1 MLKKKM
7 IRDVLQNKSQFIT
20 IFLMVLIG
28 VMVYVGIESY
38 MDGMINAADK
48 FYSENNL
55 QDLNVMGN
63 NLTKEDLEKIKTL
76 NNVTDAERKL
86 VVTGIDA
93 DDNDKTYLISFI
105 ESNNISKFYV
115 ITGEE
120 FDANKKGVWVDN
132 FYAEKNNLNV
142 GDTIKIQ
149 YDSFILEEKIL
160 GLINVPDHIYDVKD
174 ESELVPNRNVFG
186 FVYLS
191 YNEIPENYIKSM
203 VMENLQINDD
213 KLIDQYIKD
222 FNYKNYIPYNYI
234 MVDVDSKDNVNNV
247 KNDIEDNVK
256 DALAIIKIE
265 DTSSYL
271 MYQGEIDEGASYVGI
286 FSGLFLFIALL
297 SVITTM
303 TRVVKKQKLQIGT
316 LKALGFKNYKISLH
330 YISYGFLVSL
340 IASIF
345 GIFLGRFF
353 IGNVFLGLEMSFF
366 EVPNGVPVI
375 NKGSYVVA
383 LAVVLVVSF
392 ITYLTCRKELKKVKI
407 KNPKTVKKAIKKLKK
422 NKKYYVKVRAY
433 TDYNGVRYYGDR
445 STMLSSYY
453 SNVYATYYSYY
464 VNNKNRTTNLKIASK
479 KINGTIIQPGETF
492 DFNKVVGSRTA
503 AKGYK
508 KAHVFTGENSTTMGL
523 AGGICQ
529 VASTVFNT
537 ALISNVKIVERH
549 QHSQRVSYVPLG
561 RDAAISGNVQNFRWK
576 NNTKYAIKIKMTVK
590 GGKITCTFYTCQKA
604 KPKKVKL
611 KVTQKGKT
619 FTLKR
624 SVKGK
629 TNYSCKSKY

>member
-1 MLKKKM
+1 MKKSLSLIVSVLLAALCLGFSFSAYADDAKVLTDANVSLSQQSFVYDGTAKNPAV
-7 IRDVLQNKSQFIT
+7 IYNGITLSENTDYTVKYSNNVDVGTVKATITGINNYSGTAVKEFKITPIKFDDKKVSVSLEKSSFVYNGQSIT
-20 IFLMVLIG
+20 PV
-28 VMVYVGIESY
+28 VYVAYNHNYLIQNTDFTATYSNNNAPGVATVKITGIGNYSGSISKTYIILPEKIASVSIKKDSATSAVISWSAASKVSGYEILKFDSAKNAYVHLANVSNSQTSY
-38 MDGMINAADK
+38 KVSSLKNSTAYYYQIRAYKTVNDK
-48 FYSENNL
+48 NYYGEAGNTVFTFIKPSKVKL
-55 QDLNVMGN
+55 TSVTLSKTTLNVEWKKVNCSGYEI
-63 NLTKEDLEKIKTL
+63 TYT
-76 NNVTDAERKL
+76 TD
-86 VVTGIDA
+86 
-93 DDNDKTYLISFI
+93 
-105 ESNNISKFYV
+105 SKF
-115 ITGEE
+115 
-120 FDANKKGVWVDN
+120 KKGL
-132 FYAEKNNLNV
+132 K
-142 GDTIKIQ
+142 TI
-149 YDSFILEEKIL
+149 
-160 GLINVPDHIYDVKD
+160 
-174 ESELVPNRNVFG
+174 
-186 FVYLS
+186 
-191 YNEIPENYIKSM
+191 
-203 VMENLQINDD
+203 
-213 KLIDQYIKD
+213 
-222 FNYKNYIPYNYI
+222 
-234 MVDVDSKDNVNNV
+234 
-247 KNDIEDNVK
+247 
-256 DALAIIKIE
+256 
-265 DTSSYL
+265 
-271 MYQGEIDEGASYVGI
+271 
-286 FSGLFLFIALL
+286 
-297 SVITTM
+297 
-303 TRVVKKQKLQIGT
+303 
-316 LKALGFKNYKISLH
+316 
-330 YISYGFLVSL
+330 
-340 IASIF
+340 
-345 GIFLGRFF
+345 
-353 IGNVFLGLEMSFF
+353 
-366 EVPNGVPVI
+366 
-375 NKGSYVVA
+375 
-383 LAVVLVVSF
+383 
-392 ITYLTCRKELKKVKI
+392 KI

-464 VNNKNRTTNLKIASK
+464 VNNKDRTTNLKIASK

-508 KAHVFTGENSTTMGL
+508 KAHVFTSPNSTTMGL

-611 KVTQKGKT
+611 NVTQKGKT

>member
-1 MLKKKM
+1 MKKSLSLIVSVLLAALCLGFSFSAYADDAKVLTDANVTLSQQSFVYDGTAKNPAV
-7 IRDVLQNKSQFIT
+7 IYNGITLSENTDYTVKYSNNVDVGTVKATITGINNYSGTAVKEFKITPIKLDDKKVSVSLEKSSFVYNGQSIT
-20 IFLMVLIG
+20 PV
-28 VMVYVGIESY
+28 VYVAYNHNYLIQNTDFTATYSNNNAPGVATVKITGIGNYSGSISKTYIILPEKIASVSIKKDSATSAVISWSAASKVSGYEILKFDGAKKAYVHLAYVSSDQTSY
-38 MDGMINAADK
+38 KVSSLKNSTAYYYQIRAYKTVNDK
-48 FYSENNL
+48 NYYGEAGNTVFTFIKPSKVKL
-55 QDLNVMGN
+55 TSVTLSKTTLNVEWKKVNCSGYEI
-63 NLTKEDLEKIKTL
+63 TYT
-76 NNVTDAERKL
+76 TD
-86 VVTGIDA
+86 
-93 DDNDKTYLISFI
+93 
-105 ESNNISKFYV
+105 SKF
-115 ITGEE
+115 
-120 FDANKKGVWVDN
+120 KKG
-132 FYAEKNNLNV
+132 
-142 GDTIKIQ
+142 
-149 YDSFILEEKIL
+149 
-160 GLINVPDHIYDVKD
+160 
-174 ESELVPNRNVFG
+174 
-186 FVYLS
+186 
-191 YNEIPENYIKSM
+191 
-203 VMENLQINDD
+203 
-213 KLIDQYIKD
+213 
-222 FNYKNYIPYNYI
+222 
-234 MVDVDSKDNVNNV
+234 
-247 KNDIEDNVK
+247 
-256 DALAIIKIE
+256 
-265 DTSSYL
+265 
-271 MYQGEIDEGASYVGI
+271 
-286 FSGLFLFIALL
+286 
-297 SVITTM
+297 
-303 TRVVKKQKLQIGT
+303 
-316 LKALGFKNYKISLH
+316 LK
-330 YISYGFLVSL
+330 
-340 IASIF
+340 
-345 GIFLGRFF
+345 
-353 IGNVFLGLEMSFF
+353 
-366 EVPNGVPVI
+366 
-375 NKGSYVVA
+375 
-383 LAVVLVVSF
+383 
-392 ITYLTCRKELKKVKI
+392 TVKI

-464 VNNKNRTTNLKIASK
+464 VNNKDRTTNLKIASK

-508 KAHVFTGENSTTMGL
+508 KAHVFTGPNSTTMGL

-590 GGKITCTFYTCQKA
+590 DGKITCTFYTCQKA

>member
-1 MLKKKM
+1 MKKSLSLIVSVLLAALCLGFSFSAYADDAKVLTDANVTLSQQSFVYDGTAKNPAV
-7 IRDVLQNKSQFIT
+7 IYNGITLSENTDYTVKYSNNVDVGTVKATITGINNYSGTAVKEFKITPIKFDDKKVSVSLEKSSFVYNGQSIT
-20 IFLMVLIG
+20 PV
-28 VMVYVGIESY
+28 VYVAYNHNYLIQNTDFTATYSNNNAPGVATVKITGIGNYSGSISKTYIILPEKIASVSIKKDSATSAVISWSAASKVSGYEILKFDSAKNAYVHLAYVSSDQTSY
-38 MDGMINAADK
+38 KASSLKNSTAYYYQIRAYKTVNDK
-48 FYSENNL
+48 NYYGEAGNTVFTFIKPSKVKL
-55 QDLNVMGN
+55 TSVTLSKTTLNVEWKKVNCSGYEI
-63 NLTKEDLEKIKTL
+63 TYT
-76 NNVTDAERKL
+76 TD
-86 VVTGIDA
+86 
-93 DDNDKTYLISFI
+93 
-105 ESNNISKFYV
+105 SKF
-115 ITGEE
+115 
-120 FDANKKGVWVDN
+120 KKG
-132 FYAEKNNLNV
+132 
-142 GDTIKIQ
+142 
-149 YDSFILEEKIL
+149 
-160 GLINVPDHIYDVKD
+160 
-174 ESELVPNRNVFG
+174 
-186 FVYLS
+186 
-191 YNEIPENYIKSM
+191 
-203 VMENLQINDD
+203 
-213 KLIDQYIKD
+213 
-222 FNYKNYIPYNYI
+222 
-234 MVDVDSKDNVNNV
+234 
-247 KNDIEDNVK
+247 
-256 DALAIIKIE
+256 
-265 DTSSYL
+265 
-271 MYQGEIDEGASYVGI
+271 
-286 FSGLFLFIALL
+286 
-297 SVITTM
+297 
-303 TRVVKKQKLQIGT
+303 
-316 LKALGFKNYKISLH
+316 LK
-330 YISYGFLVSL
+330 
-340 IASIF
+340 
-345 GIFLGRFF
+345 
-353 IGNVFLGLEMSFF
+353 
-366 EVPNGVPVI
+366 
-375 NKGSYVVA
+375 
-383 LAVVLVVSF
+383 
-392 ITYLTCRKELKKVKI
+392 TVKI

-464 VNNKNRTTNLKIASK
+464 VNNKDRTTNLKIASK

-508 KAHVFTGENSTTMGL
+508 KAHVFTGPNSTTMGL

-590 GGKITCTFYTCQKA
+590 DGKITCTFYTCQKA

>member
-1 MLKKKM
+1 MKKSLSLIVSVLLVALCLGFSFSAYADDAKVLTDANVTLSQQSFVYDGTAKNPAV
-7 IRDVLQNKSQFIT
+7 IYNGITLSENTDYTVKYSNNVDVGTVKATITGINNYSGTAVKEFKITPIKFDDKKVSVSLEKSSFVYNGQSIT
-20 IFLMVLIG
+20 PV
-28 VMVYVGIESY
+28 VYVAY
-38 MDGMINAADK
+38 NH
-48 FYSENNL
+48 NNL
-55 QDLNVMGN
+55 IQNTDFTATYSNNNAPGVATVKITGIGNYSGSISKTYIILPEKIASVSIKKDSATSAVISWSAASKVSGYEILKFDSAKNTYVHLANVSNSQTSYKVSSLKNSTAYYYQIRAYKTVNDKNYYGEAGNTVFTFIKPSKVKLTSVTLSKTTLNVEWKKVNCSGYEI
-63 NLTKEDLEKIKTL
+63 TYT
-76 NNVTDAERKL
+76 TD
-86 VVTGIDA
+86 
-93 DDNDKTYLISFI
+93 
-105 ESNNISKFYV
+105 SKF
-115 ITGEE
+115 
-120 FDANKKGVWVDN
+120 KKGL
-132 FYAEKNNLNV
+132 K
-142 GDTIKIQ
+142 TI
-149 YDSFILEEKIL
+149 
-160 GLINVPDHIYDVKD
+160 
-174 ESELVPNRNVFG
+174 
-186 FVYLS
+186 
-191 YNEIPENYIKSM
+191 
-203 VMENLQINDD
+203 
-213 KLIDQYIKD
+213 
-222 FNYKNYIPYNYI
+222 
-234 MVDVDSKDNVNNV
+234 
-247 KNDIEDNVK
+247 
-256 DALAIIKIE
+256 
-265 DTSSYL
+265 
-271 MYQGEIDEGASYVGI
+271 
-286 FSGLFLFIALL
+286 
-297 SVITTM
+297 
-303 TRVVKKQKLQIGT
+303 
-316 LKALGFKNYKISLH
+316 
-330 YISYGFLVSL
+330 
-340 IASIF
+340 
-345 GIFLGRFF
+345 
-353 IGNVFLGLEMSFF
+353 
-366 EVPNGVPVI
+366 
-375 NKGSYVVA
+375 
-383 LAVVLVVSF
+383 
-392 ITYLTCRKELKKVKI
+392 KI

-464 VNNKNRTTNLKIASK
+464 VNNKDRTTNLKIASK

-611 KVTQKGKT
+611 NVTQKGKT

-624 SVKGK
+624 TVKGK

>member
-1 MLKKKM
+1 MKKSLSLIVSVLFAALCLGFSFSAYADDAKVLTDANVTLSQQSFVYDGTAKNPAV
-7 IRDVLQNKSQFIT
+7 IYNGITLLENTDYTVKYSNNVDVGTVKATITGINNYSGTAVKEFKITPIKFDDKKVSVSLEKSSFVYNGQSIT
-20 IFLMVLIG
+20 PV
-28 VMVYVGIESY
+28 VYVAYNHNYLIQNTDFTATYSNNNAPGVATVKIKGIGNYSGSISKTYIILPEKIASVSIKKSSATSAVISWSAASKVSGYEILKFDSAKNAYVHLTHVSNSQTSY
-38 MDGMINAADK
+38 KVSSLKNSNAYYYQVRAYKTVNDK
-48 FYSENNL
+48 NYYGEIGNTVFTFIKPSKVKL
-55 QDLNVMGN
+55 KSVTLSKTTLNVEWKKVNCSGYEI
-63 NLTKEDLEKIKTL
+63 TYT
-76 NNVTDAERKL
+76 TD
-86 VVTGIDA
+86 
-93 DDNDKTYLISFI
+93 
-105 ESNNISKFYV
+105 SKF
-115 ITGEE
+115 
-120 FDANKKGVWVDN
+120 KKG
-132 FYAEKNNLNV
+132 
-142 GDTIKIQ
+142 
-149 YDSFILEEKIL
+149 
-160 GLINVPDHIYDVKD
+160 
-174 ESELVPNRNVFG
+174 
-186 FVYLS
+186 
-191 YNEIPENYIKSM
+191 
-203 VMENLQINDD
+203 
-213 KLIDQYIKD
+213 
-222 FNYKNYIPYNYI
+222 
-234 MVDVDSKDNVNNV
+234 
-247 KNDIEDNVK
+247 
-256 DALAIIKIE
+256 
-265 DTSSYL
+265 
-271 MYQGEIDEGASYVGI
+271 
-286 FSGLFLFIALL
+286 
-297 SVITTM
+297 
-303 TRVVKKQKLQIGT
+303 
-316 LKALGFKNYKISLH
+316 
-330 YISYGFLVSL
+330 
-340 IASIF
+340 
-345 GIFLGRFF
+345 
-353 IGNVFLGLEMSFF
+353 
-366 EVPNGVPVI
+366 
-375 NKGSYVVA
+375 
-383 LAVVLVVSF
+383 
-392 ITYLTCRKELKKVKI
+392 LKKVKI

-624 SVKGK
+624 TVKGK

>member
-1 MLKKKM
+1 MKKSLSLIVSVLFAALCLGFSFSAYADDAKVLTDANVTLSQQSFVYDGTAKNPAV
-7 IRDVLQNKSQFIT
+7 IYNGITLLENTDYTVKYSNNVDVGTVKATITGINNYSGTAVKEFKITPIKFDDKKVSVSLEKSSFVYNGQSIT
-20 IFLMVLIG
+20 PV
-28 VMVYVGIESY
+28 VYVAYNHNYLIQNTDFTATYSNNNAPGVATVKIKGIGNYSGSISKTYIILPEKIASVSIKKSSATSAVISWSAASKVSGYEILKFDSAKNAYVHLTHVSNSQTSY
-38 MDGMINAADK
+38 KVSSLKNSTAYYYQVRAYKTVNDK
-48 FYSENNL
+48 NYYGEIGNTVFTFIKPSKVKL
-55 QDLNVMGN
+55 KSVTLSKTTLNVEWKKVNCSGYEI
-63 NLTKEDLEKIKTL
+63 TYT
-76 NNVTDAERKL
+76 TD
-86 VVTGIDA
+86 
-93 DDNDKTYLISFI
+93 
-105 ESNNISKFYV
+105 SKF
-115 ITGEE
+115 
-120 FDANKKGVWVDN
+120 KKG
-132 FYAEKNNLNV
+132 
-142 GDTIKIQ
+142 
-149 YDSFILEEKIL
+149 
-160 GLINVPDHIYDVKD
+160 
-174 ESELVPNRNVFG
+174 
-186 FVYLS
+186 
-191 YNEIPENYIKSM
+191 
-203 VMENLQINDD
+203 
-213 KLIDQYIKD
+213 
-222 FNYKNYIPYNYI
+222 
-234 MVDVDSKDNVNNV
+234 
-247 KNDIEDNVK
+247 
-256 DALAIIKIE
+256 
-265 DTSSYL
+265 
-271 MYQGEIDEGASYVGI
+271 
-286 FSGLFLFIALL
+286 
-297 SVITTM
+297 
-303 TRVVKKQKLQIGT
+303 
-316 LKALGFKNYKISLH
+316 
-330 YISYGFLVSL
+330 
-340 IASIF
+340 
-345 GIFLGRFF
+345 
-353 IGNVFLGLEMSFF
+353 
-366 EVPNGVPVI
+366 
-375 NKGSYVVA
+375 
-383 LAVVLVVSF
+383 
-392 ITYLTCRKELKKVKI
+392 LKKVKI

-464 VNNKNRTTNLKIASK
+464 VNIKNRTTNLKIASK

-624 SVKGK
+624 TVKGK

>member
-1 MLKKKM
+1 MKKSLSLIVSVLLVALCLGFSFSAYADDAKVLTDANVTLSQQSFVYDGTAKNPAV
-7 IRDVLQNKSQFIT
+7 IYNGITLLENTDYTVKYSNNVDVGTVKATITGINNYSGTAVKEFKITPIKFDDKKVSVSLEKSSFVYNGQSIT
-20 IFLMVLIG
+20 PV
-28 VMVYVGIESY
+28 VYVAY
-38 MDGMINAADK
+38 NH
-48 FYSENNL
+48 NNL
-55 QDLNVMGN
+55 IQNIDFTATYSNNNAPGVATVKITGIGNYSGSISKTYIILPEKIASVSIKKDSATSAVISWSAASKVSGYEILKFDSAKNAYVHLANVSNSQTSYKVSSLKNSTAYYYQIRAYKTVNDKNYYGEAGNTVFTFIKPSKVKLTSVTLSKTTLNVEWKKVNCSGYEI
-63 NLTKEDLEKIKTL
+63 TYT
-76 NNVTDAERKL
+76 TD
-86 VVTGIDA
+86 
-93 DDNDKTYLISFI
+93 
-105 ESNNISKFYV
+105 SKF
-115 ITGEE
+115 
-120 FDANKKGVWVDN
+120 KKG
-132 FYAEKNNLNV
+132 
-142 GDTIKIQ
+142 
-149 YDSFILEEKIL
+149 
-160 GLINVPDHIYDVKD
+160 
-174 ESELVPNRNVFG
+174 
-186 FVYLS
+186 
-191 YNEIPENYIKSM
+191 
-203 VMENLQINDD
+203 
-213 KLIDQYIKD
+213 
-222 FNYKNYIPYNYI
+222 
-234 MVDVDSKDNVNNV
+234 
-247 KNDIEDNVK
+247 
-256 DALAIIKIE
+256 
-265 DTSSYL
+265 
-271 MYQGEIDEGASYVGI
+271 
-286 FSGLFLFIALL
+286 
-297 SVITTM
+297 
-303 TRVVKKQKLQIGT
+303 
-316 LKALGFKNYKISLH
+316 LK
-330 YISYGFLVSL
+330 
-340 IASIF
+340 
-345 GIFLGRFF
+345 
-353 IGNVFLGLEMSFF
+353 
-366 EVPNGVPVI
+366 
-375 NKGSYVVA
+375 
-383 LAVVLVVSF
+383 
-392 ITYLTCRKELKKVKI
+392 TVKI
-407 KNPKTVKKAIKKLKK
+407 KNAKTVKKAIKKLKK

-464 VNNKNRTTNLKIASK
+464 VNNKDRTTNLKIASK

-611 KVTQKGKT
+611 NVTQKGKT

>member
-1 MLKKKM
+1 MKKSLSLIVSVLFAALCLGFSFSAYADDAKVLTDANVTLSQQSFVYDGTAKNPAV
-7 IRDVLQNKSQFIT
+7 IYNGITLLENTDYTVKYSNNVDVGTVKATITGINNYSGTAVKEFKITPIKFDDKKVSVSLEKSSFVYNGQSIT
-20 IFLMVLIG
+20 PV
-28 VMVYVGIESY
+28 VYVAYNHNYLIQNTDFTATYSNNNAPGVATVKIKGIGNYSGSISKTYIILPEKIASVSIKKSSATSAVISWSAASKVSGYEILKFDSAKNAYVHLTHVSNSQTSY
-38 MDGMINAADK
+38 KVSSLKNSTAYYYQVRAYKTVNDK
-48 FYSENNL
+48 NYYGEIGNTVFTFIKPSKVKL
-55 QDLNVMGN
+55 KSVTLSKTTLNVEWKKVNCSGYEI
-63 NLTKEDLEKIKTL
+63 TYT
-76 NNVTDAERKL
+76 TD
-86 VVTGIDA
+86 
-93 DDNDKTYLISFI
+93 
-105 ESNNISKFYV
+105 SKF
-115 ITGEE
+115 
-120 FDANKKGVWVDN
+120 KKG
-132 FYAEKNNLNV
+132 
-142 GDTIKIQ
+142 
-149 YDSFILEEKIL
+149 
-160 GLINVPDHIYDVKD
+160 
-174 ESELVPNRNVFG
+174 
-186 FVYLS
+186 
-191 YNEIPENYIKSM
+191 
-203 VMENLQINDD
+203 
-213 KLIDQYIKD
+213 
-222 FNYKNYIPYNYI
+222 
-234 MVDVDSKDNVNNV
+234 
-247 KNDIEDNVK
+247 
-256 DALAIIKIE
+256 
-265 DTSSYL
+265 
-271 MYQGEIDEGASYVGI
+271 
-286 FSGLFLFIALL
+286 
-297 SVITTM
+297 
-303 TRVVKKQKLQIGT
+303 
-316 LKALGFKNYKISLH
+316 
-330 YISYGFLVSL
+330 
-340 IASIF
+340 
-345 GIFLGRFF
+345 
-353 IGNVFLGLEMSFF
+353 
-366 EVPNGVPVI
+366 
-375 NKGSYVVA
+375 
-383 LAVVLVVSF
+383 
-392 ITYLTCRKELKKVKI
+392 LKKVKI
-407 KNPKTVKKAIKKLKK
+407 KNPKTEKKAIKKLKK

-624 SVKGK
+624 TVKGK

>member
-1 MLKKKM
+1 MKKSLSLIVSVLFAALCLGFSFSAYADDAKVLTDTNVTLSQQSFVYDGTAKNPAVIYNGITLLENTDYTVKYSNNVDVGTVKATITGINNYSGTAVKEFKITPIKFDDKKVSVSLEKSSFVYNGQSITPVVYVAYNHNYLIQNTDFTATYSNNSAPGVATVKIKGIGNYCGSISKTYVILPEKIASVSIKKDSATSAVISWSAASKVSGYEILKFDSAKNAYVHLTHVSNSQTSYKVSSLKNSTAYYYQVRAYKTVNDKHYYGEAGNTVFTFIKPSKVKLKSVTLSKTTLNVEWKKVNCSGYEITYTTDSKFKKGLKKM
-7 IRDVLQNKSQFIT
+7 
-20 IFLMVLIG
+20 
-28 VMVYVGIESY
+28 
-38 MDGMINAADK
+38 
-48 FYSENNL
+48 
-55 QDLNVMGN
+55 
-63 NLTKEDLEKIKTL
+63 
-76 NNVTDAERKL
+76 
-86 VVTGIDA
+86 
-93 DDNDKTYLISFI
+93 
-105 ESNNISKFYV
+105 
-115 ITGEE
+115 
-120 FDANKKGVWVDN
+120 
-132 FYAEKNNLNV
+132 
-142 GDTIKIQ
+142 
-149 YDSFILEEKIL
+149 
-160 GLINVPDHIYDVKD
+160 
-174 ESELVPNRNVFG
+174 
-186 FVYLS
+186 
-191 YNEIPENYIKSM
+191 
-203 VMENLQINDD
+203 
-213 KLIDQYIKD
+213 
-222 FNYKNYIPYNYI
+222 
-234 MVDVDSKDNVNNV
+234 
-247 KNDIEDNVK
+247 
-256 DALAIIKIE
+256 
-265 DTSSYL
+265 
-271 MYQGEIDEGASYVGI
+271 
-286 FSGLFLFIALL
+286 
-297 SVITTM
+297 
-303 TRVVKKQKLQIGT
+303 
-316 LKALGFKNYKISLH
+316 
-330 YISYGFLVSL
+330 
-340 IASIF
+340 
-345 GIFLGRFF
+345 
-353 IGNVFLGLEMSFF
+353 
-366 EVPNGVPVI
+366 
-375 NKGSYVVA
+375 
-383 LAVVLVVSF
+383 
-392 ITYLTCRKELKKVKI
+392 KI

>member
-1 MLKKKM
+1 MKKSLSLIVSVLFAALCLGFSFSAYADDAKVLTDANVTLSQQSFVYDGTAKNPAV
-7 IRDVLQNKSQFIT
+7 IYNGITLSENTDYTVKYSNNVDVGTVKATITGINNYSGTAVKEFKITPIKFDDKKVSVSLEKSSFVYNGQSIT
-20 IFLMVLIG
+20 PV
-28 VMVYVGIESY
+28 VYVAYNHNYLIQNTDFTATYSNNNAPGVATVKIKGIGNYSGSISKTFVILPEKIASVSIKKSSATSAVISWSAASKVSGYEILKFDSAKNAYVHLTHVSNSQTSY
-38 MDGMINAADK
+38 KVSSLKNSTAYYYQVRAYKTVNDK
-48 FYSENNL
+48 NYYGEAGNTVFTFIKPSKVKL
-55 QDLNVMGN
+55 KSVTLSKTTLNVEWKKVNCSGYEI
-63 NLTKEDLEKIKTL
+63 TYT
-76 NNVTDAERKL
+76 TD
-86 VVTGIDA
+86 
-93 DDNDKTYLISFI
+93 
-105 ESNNISKFYV
+105 SKF
-115 ITGEE
+115 
-120 FDANKKGVWVDN
+120 KKG
-132 FYAEKNNLNV
+132 
-142 GDTIKIQ
+142 
-149 YDSFILEEKIL
+149 
-160 GLINVPDHIYDVKD
+160 
-174 ESELVPNRNVFG
+174 
-186 FVYLS
+186 
-191 YNEIPENYIKSM
+191 
-203 VMENLQINDD
+203 
-213 KLIDQYIKD
+213 
-222 FNYKNYIPYNYI
+222 
-234 MVDVDSKDNVNNV
+234 
-247 KNDIEDNVK
+247 
-256 DALAIIKIE
+256 
-265 DTSSYL
+265 
-271 MYQGEIDEGASYVGI
+271 
-286 FSGLFLFIALL
+286 
-297 SVITTM
+297 
-303 TRVVKKQKLQIGT
+303 
-316 LKALGFKNYKISLH
+316 
-330 YISYGFLVSL
+330 
-340 IASIF
+340 
-345 GIFLGRFF
+345 
-353 IGNVFLGLEMSFF
+353 
-366 EVPNGVPVI
+366 
-375 NKGSYVVA
+375 
-383 LAVVLVVSF
+383 
-392 ITYLTCRKELKKVKI
+392 LKKVKI

-433 TDYNGVRYYGDR
+433 TDYNGVRYYGDK
-445 STMLSSYY
+445 SSMLSSYY

>member
-1 MLKKKM
+1 MKKSLSLIVSVLFAALCLGFSFSAYADDAKVLTDTNVTLSQQSFVYDGTAKNPAV
-7 IRDVLQNKSQFIT
+7 IYNGITLSENTDYTVKYSNNVDVGTVKATITGINNYTGKAVKEFKITPIKFDDKKVSVSLEKSSFVYNGQSIT
-20 IFLMVLIG
+20 PV
-28 VMVYVGIESY
+28 VYVAYNHNYLIQNTDFTATYSNNNAPGVATVKIKGI
-38 MDGMINAADK
+38 GN
-48 FYSENNL
+48 YSGSISKTYVIL
-55 QDLNVMGN
+55 P
-63 NLTKEDLEKIKTL
+63 EKIASVSIKKDSATSAVISWSAASKVSGYEILKFDSAKNAYVHLTHVSNSQTSYKVSSLKNSTAYYYQVRAYKT
-76 NNVTDAERKL
+76 V
-86 VVTGIDA
+86 
-93 DDNDKTYLISFI
+93 NDKNYYGEVGNTVFTFIKPSKVKLKSVTLSKTTLKVEWKKVNCSGYEITYTTD
-105 ESNNISKFYV
+105 SKF
-115 ITGEE
+115 
-120 FDANKKGVWVDN
+120 KKG
-132 FYAEKNNLNV
+132 
-142 GDTIKIQ
+142 
-149 YDSFILEEKIL
+149 
-160 GLINVPDHIYDVKD
+160 
-174 ESELVPNRNVFG
+174 
-186 FVYLS
+186 
-191 YNEIPENYIKSM
+191 
-203 VMENLQINDD
+203 
-213 KLIDQYIKD
+213 
-222 FNYKNYIPYNYI
+222 
-234 MVDVDSKDNVNNV
+234 
-247 KNDIEDNVK
+247 
-256 DALAIIKIE
+256 
-265 DTSSYL
+265 
-271 MYQGEIDEGASYVGI
+271 
-286 FSGLFLFIALL
+286 
-297 SVITTM
+297 
-303 TRVVKKQKLQIGT
+303 
-316 LKALGFKNYKISLH
+316 
-330 YISYGFLVSL
+330 
-340 IASIF
+340 
-345 GIFLGRFF
+345 
-353 IGNVFLGLEMSFF
+353 
-366 EVPNGVPVI
+366 
-375 NKGSYVVA
+375 
-383 LAVVLVVSF
+383 
-392 ITYLTCRKELKKVKI
+392 LKKVKI

-561 RDAAISGNVQNFRWK
+561 RDAAISGNVQNLRWK

>member
-1 MLKKKM
+1 MKKSLSLIVSVLFAALCLGFSFSAYADDAKVLTDTNVTLSQQSFVYDGTAKNPAV
-7 IRDVLQNKSQFIT
+7 IYNGITLLENTDYTVKYSNNVDVGTVKATITGINNYSGTAVKEFKITPIKFDDKKVSVSLEKSSFVYNGQSIT
-20 IFLMVLIG
+20 PV
-28 VMVYVGIESY
+28 VYVAYNHNYLIQNTDFTATYSNNNAPGVATVKIKGIGNYSGSISKTYVILPEKIASVSIKKDSATSAVISWSAASKVSGYEILKFDSAKNVYVHLAHVSNSQTSY
-38 MDGMINAADK
+38 KVSSLKNSTAYYYQVRAYKTVNDK
-48 FYSENNL
+48 NYYGEIGNTVFTFIKPSKVKL
-55 QDLNVMGN
+55 KSVTLSKTTLNVEWKKVNCSGYEI
-63 NLTKEDLEKIKTL
+63 TYT
-76 NNVTDAERKL
+76 TDRK
-86 VVTGIDA
+86 
-93 DDNDKTYLISFI
+93 F
-105 ESNNISKFYV
+105 
-115 ITGEE
+115 
-120 FDANKKGVWVDN
+120 KKG
-132 FYAEKNNLNV
+132 
-142 GDTIKIQ
+142 
-149 YDSFILEEKIL
+149 
-160 GLINVPDHIYDVKD
+160 
-174 ESELVPNRNVFG
+174 
-186 FVYLS
+186 
-191 YNEIPENYIKSM
+191 
-203 VMENLQINDD
+203 
-213 KLIDQYIKD
+213 
-222 FNYKNYIPYNYI
+222 
-234 MVDVDSKDNVNNV
+234 
-247 KNDIEDNVK
+247 
-256 DALAIIKIE
+256 
-265 DTSSYL
+265 
-271 MYQGEIDEGASYVGI
+271 
-286 FSGLFLFIALL
+286 
-297 SVITTM
+297 
-303 TRVVKKQKLQIGT
+303 
-316 LKALGFKNYKISLH
+316 
-330 YISYGFLVSL
+330 
-340 IASIF
+340 
-345 GIFLGRFF
+345 
-353 IGNVFLGLEMSFF
+353 
-366 EVPNGVPVI
+366 
-375 NKGSYVVA
+375 
-383 LAVVLVVSF
+383 
-392 ITYLTCRKELKKVKI
+392 LKKVKI

-611 KVTQKGKT
+611 KVTQKGKI

>member
-1 MLKKKM
+1 MKKSLSLIVSVLLAALCLGFSFSAYADDAKVLTDTNVTLSQQSFVYDGTAKNPAV
-7 IRDVLQNKSQFIT
+7 IYNGITLLENTDYTVKYSNNVDVGTVKATITGINDYSGTAVKEFKITPIKFDDKKVSVSLEKSSFVYNGQSIT
-20 IFLMVLIG
+20 PV
-28 VMVYVGIESY
+28 VYVAYNHNYLIQNTDFTATYSNNNAPGVATVKIKGI
-38 MDGMINAADK
+38 GN
-48 FYSENNL
+48 YSGSISKTYVIL
-55 QDLNVMGN
+55 P
-63 NLTKEDLEKIKTL
+63 EKIASVSIKKDSATSAVISWSAASKVSGYEILKFDSAKNAYVHLTHVSNSQTSYKVSSLKNSTAYYYQVRAYKT
-76 NNVTDAERKL
+76 V
-86 VVTGIDA
+86 
-93 DDNDKTYLISFI
+93 NDKNYYGEVGNTVFTFIKPSKVKLTSVTLSKTTLKVEWKKVNCSGYEITYTTD
-105 ESNNISKFYV
+105 SKF
-115 ITGEE
+115 
-120 FDANKKGVWVDN
+120 KKG
-132 FYAEKNNLNV
+132 
-142 GDTIKIQ
+142 
-149 YDSFILEEKIL
+149 
-160 GLINVPDHIYDVKD
+160 
-174 ESELVPNRNVFG
+174 
-186 FVYLS
+186 
-191 YNEIPENYIKSM
+191 
-203 VMENLQINDD
+203 
-213 KLIDQYIKD
+213 
-222 FNYKNYIPYNYI
+222 
-234 MVDVDSKDNVNNV
+234 
-247 KNDIEDNVK
+247 
-256 DALAIIKIE
+256 
-265 DTSSYL
+265 
-271 MYQGEIDEGASYVGI
+271 
-286 FSGLFLFIALL
+286 
-297 SVITTM
+297 
-303 TRVVKKQKLQIGT
+303 
-316 LKALGFKNYKISLH
+316 
-330 YISYGFLVSL
+330 
-340 IASIF
+340 
-345 GIFLGRFF
+345 
-353 IGNVFLGLEMSFF
+353 
-366 EVPNGVPVI
+366 
-375 NKGSYVVA
+375 
-383 LAVVLVVSF
+383 
-392 ITYLTCRKELKKVKI
+392 LKKVKI

-464 VNNKNRTTNLKIASK
+464 VNNKDRTTNLKIASK

-590 GGKITCTFYTCQKA
+590 GGKITCTFYTCQKV

>member
-1 MLKKKM
+1 MKKSLSLIVSVLLAALCLGFSFSAYADDAKVLTDANVTLSQQSFVYDGTAKNPAV
-7 IRDVLQNKSQFIT
+7 IYIGITLLENTDYTVKYSNNVDVGTVKATITGINNYSGTAVKEFKITPIKFDDKKVSVSLEKSSFVYNGQSIT
-20 IFLMVLIG
+20 PV
-28 VMVYVGIESY
+28 VYVAY
-38 MDGMINAADK
+38 NH
-48 FYSENNL
+48 NNL
-55 QDLNVMGN
+55 IQNTDFTATYSN
-63 NLTKEDLEKIKTL
+63 NNAPGVATVKI
-76 NNVTDAERKL
+76 
-86 VVTGIDA
+86 TGIG
-93 DDNDKTYLISFI
+93 NYSG
-105 ESNNISKFYV
+105 NISKTYIILPEKIASVSIKKDSATSAVISWSAASKVSGYEILKFDSAKNAYV
-115 ITGEE
+115 HLANVSNSQTSYKVSSLKNSTAYYYQIRAYKTVNDKNYYGEAGNTVFTFIKPSKVKLTSVTLSKTTLNVEWKKVNCSGYEITYTTDSK
-120 FDANKKGVWVDN
+120 FKKG
-132 FYAEKNNLNV
+132 
-142 GDTIKIQ
+142 
-149 YDSFILEEKIL
+149 
-160 GLINVPDHIYDVKD
+160 
-174 ESELVPNRNVFG
+174 
-186 FVYLS
+186 
-191 YNEIPENYIKSM
+191 
-203 VMENLQINDD
+203 
-213 KLIDQYIKD
+213 
-222 FNYKNYIPYNYI
+222 
-234 MVDVDSKDNVNNV
+234 
-247 KNDIEDNVK
+247 
-256 DALAIIKIE
+256 
-265 DTSSYL
+265 
-271 MYQGEIDEGASYVGI
+271 
-286 FSGLFLFIALL
+286 
-297 SVITTM
+297 
-303 TRVVKKQKLQIGT
+303 
-316 LKALGFKNYKISLH
+316 
-330 YISYGFLVSL
+330 
-340 IASIF
+340 
-345 GIFLGRFF
+345 
-353 IGNVFLGLEMSFF
+353 
-366 EVPNGVPVI
+366 
-375 NKGSYVVA
+375 
-383 LAVVLVVSF
+383 
-392 ITYLTCRKELKKVKI
+392 LKKVKI
-407 KNPKTVKKAIKKLKK
+407 KNPKIVKKAIKKLKK

-464 VNNKNRTTNLKIASK
+464 VNNKDRTTNLKIASK

-611 KVTQKGKT
+611 NVTQKGKT

>member
-1 MLKKKM
+1 MKKSLSLIVSVLLAALCLGFSFSAYADDAKVLTDANVTLSQQSFVYDGTAKNPAV
-7 IRDVLQNKSQFIT
+7 IYNGITLSENTDYTVKYSNNVDVGTVKATITGINNYSGTAVKEFKITPIKFDDKKVSVSLEKSSFVYNGQSIT
-20 IFLMVLIG
+20 PV
-28 VMVYVGIESY
+28 VYVAYNHNYLIQNTDFTATYSNNNAPGVATVKITGIGNYSGSISKTYIILPEKIASVSIKKDSATSAVISWSAASKVSGYEILKFDSAKNAYVHLANVSNSQTSY
-38 MDGMINAADK
+38 KVSSLKNSTAYYYQIRAYKTVNDK
-48 FYSENNL
+48 NYYGEAGNTVFTFIKPSKVKL
-55 QDLNVMGN
+55 TSVTLSKTTLNVEWKKVNCSGYEI
-63 NLTKEDLEKIKTL
+63 TYT
-76 NNVTDAERKL
+76 TD
-86 VVTGIDA
+86 
-93 DDNDKTYLISFI
+93 
-105 ESNNISKFYV
+105 SKF
-115 ITGEE
+115 
-120 FDANKKGVWVDN
+120 KKGL
-132 FYAEKNNLNV
+132 K
-142 GDTIKIQ
+142 TI
-149 YDSFILEEKIL
+149 
-160 GLINVPDHIYDVKD
+160 
-174 ESELVPNRNVFG
+174 
-186 FVYLS
+186 
-191 YNEIPENYIKSM
+191 
-203 VMENLQINDD
+203 
-213 KLIDQYIKD
+213 
-222 FNYKNYIPYNYI
+222 
-234 MVDVDSKDNVNNV
+234 
-247 KNDIEDNVK
+247 
-256 DALAIIKIE
+256 
-265 DTSSYL
+265 
-271 MYQGEIDEGASYVGI
+271 
-286 FSGLFLFIALL
+286 
-297 SVITTM
+297 
-303 TRVVKKQKLQIGT
+303 
-316 LKALGFKNYKISLH
+316 
-330 YISYGFLVSL
+330 
-340 IASIF
+340 
-345 GIFLGRFF
+345 
-353 IGNVFLGLEMSFF
+353 
-366 EVPNGVPVI
+366 
-375 NKGSYVVA
+375 
-383 LAVVLVVSF
+383 
-392 ITYLTCRKELKKVKI
+392 KI

-464 VNNKNRTTNLKIASK
+464 VNNKDRTTNLKIASK

-611 KVTQKGKT
+611 NVTQKGKT

-624 SVKGK
+624 TVKGK

>member
-1 MLKKKM
+1 MKKSLSLIVSVLFAALCLGFSFSAYADDAKVLTDTNVTLSQQSFVYDGTAKNPAV
-7 IRDVLQNKSQFIT
+7 IYNGITLLENTDYTVKYSNNVDVGTVKATITGINNYSGTAVKEFKITPIKFDDKKVSVSLEKSSFVYNGQSIT
-20 IFLMVLIG
+20 PV
-28 VMVYVGIESY
+28 VYVAYNHNYLIQNTDFTATYSNNNAPGVATVKIKGIGNYSGSISKTYIILPEKIASVSIKKSSATSAVISWSAASKVSGYEILKFDSAKNAYVHLTHVSNSQTSY
-38 MDGMINAADK
+38 KVSSLKNSTAYYYQVRAYKTVNDK
-48 FYSENNL
+48 NYYGEIGNTVFTFIKPSKVKL
-55 QDLNVMGN
+55 KSVTLSKTTLNVEWKKVNCSGY
-63 NLTKEDLEKIKTL
+63 EI
-76 NNVTDAERKL
+76 
-86 VVTGIDA
+86 
-93 DDNDKTYLISFI
+93 TYTMD
-105 ESNNISKFYV
+105 SKF
-115 ITGEE
+115 
-120 FDANKKGVWVDN
+120 KKG
-132 FYAEKNNLNV
+132 
-142 GDTIKIQ
+142 
-149 YDSFILEEKIL
+149 
-160 GLINVPDHIYDVKD
+160 
-174 ESELVPNRNVFG
+174 
-186 FVYLS
+186 
-191 YNEIPENYIKSM
+191 
-203 VMENLQINDD
+203 
-213 KLIDQYIKD
+213 
-222 FNYKNYIPYNYI
+222 
-234 MVDVDSKDNVNNV
+234 
-247 KNDIEDNVK
+247 
-256 DALAIIKIE
+256 
-265 DTSSYL
+265 
-271 MYQGEIDEGASYVGI
+271 
-286 FSGLFLFIALL
+286 
-297 SVITTM
+297 
-303 TRVVKKQKLQIGT
+303 
-316 LKALGFKNYKISLH
+316 
-330 YISYGFLVSL
+330 
-340 IASIF
+340 
-345 GIFLGRFF
+345 
-353 IGNVFLGLEMSFF
+353 
-366 EVPNGVPVI
+366 
-375 NKGSYVVA
+375 
-383 LAVVLVVSF
+383 
-392 ITYLTCRKELKKVKI
+392 LKKVKI

-624 SVKGK
+624 TVKGK